1 MKTTKK
7 PQKFFY
13 RNTGQVA
20 LEVSHI
26 LTMSNTAAVALQDL
40 DTFEMFYRRI
50 VREMTE
56 LSMHLPAD
64 EEGARL
70 FNDSF
75 MRKERCFA
83 LFDTMY
89 VDLSEGVLEEVY
101 ECCKETFELA

>member
-7 PQKFFY
+7 PHKFFY

-20 LEVSHI
+20 LEVAHI
-26 LTMSNTAAVALQDL
+26 LTMSNTASVALKDL
-40 DTFEMFYRRI
+40 DTFEMFYRRF

-56 LSMHLPAD
+56 LAMQLPAD
-64 EEGARL
+64 AEGARL

-75 MRKERCFA
+75 MRKERCLE
-83 LFDTMY
+83 LFDTLY

-101 ECCKETFELA
+101 ECCKETLEMA